1 MERWPD
7 DEDEERFDNL
17 FDLDD
22 PASLAEWNE
31 GILLAI
37 VDDIPFE
44 DHHVHAPY
52 RQQGPLSRSDFRRP
66 FTESAIDDVWNVQL
80 PSQLGYRW
88 MVRELALLLGV
99 EPTEEAVLEARNA
112 VPPAEY
118 HRLLSQDANISA
130 AYADDL
136 FAFGECYDLS
146 EWSDL
151 LGCPVHRVLRI
162 ETFVEQGFDGAPT
175 LDEAL
180 ERLTAEIAAAPESGI
195 VSLKSIAGYRTGLA
209 FDPPTSDSRARA
221 SQSYSA
227 IREQTLVGGS
237 GRIAEKE
244 LIDTIVWASL
254 EAAAPLKLPMQF
266 HVAFGD
272 DDIIMTKNDPT
283 LMRSLFQYEPFRDVP
298 LVLLHCYPHHR
309 KAGYLASIYPNVYV
323 DLGLTI
329 PIVGPGAARVLEETL
344 ELAPVSQVLAST
356 DGHMTPEFQWFG
368 VFVWRQAI
376 VKVATS
382 YLGMGALA
390 GKDVEW
396 FAESILKDNARRIYL
411 RVT

>member
-7 DEDEERFDNL
+7 DDDERFEDL
-17 FDLDD
+17 FNLDD
-22 PASLAEWNE
+22 PESLLDWNE
-31 GILLAI
+31 DILLALL
-37 VDDIPFE
+37 DDIPFV

-52 RQQGPLSRSDFRRP
+52 REDGPLSLSGFRRP
-66 FTESAIDDVWNVQL
+66 FTESAIEEVWNVQL

-99 EPTEEAVLEARNA
+99 EQTEEAVLEARNA
-112 VPPAEY
+112 MPPAEY
-118 HRLLSQDANISA
+118 HRMLAQDANISA

-136 FAFGECYDLS
+136 FALGECYDIS
-146 EWSDL
+146 EWSEL
-151 LGCPVHRVLRI
+151 LGCPVYRVLRI
-162 ETFVEQGFDGAPT
+162 ETFVEQGLEGSAT
-175 LDEAL
+175 LEEAL
-180 ERLTAEIAAAPESGI
+180 ERLTAEVAGAPENGI
-195 VSLKSIAGYRTGLA
+195 ISLKSIAGYRTGLA
-209 FDPPTSDSRARA
+209 FNPPASDTRARA
-221 SQSYSA
+221 SHSYNAS
-227 IREQTLVGGS
+227 REHRLAGGW
-237 GRIAEKE
+237 GRIADQDRV
-244 LIDTIVWASL
+244 DTIVWTAL

-272 DDIIMTKNDPT
+272 DDIVMTRNDPT
-283 LMRSLFQYEPFRDVP
+283 LMRALFQHEPFRVVP

-344 ELAPVSQVLAST
+344 ELAPVRQVLAST

-376 VKVATS
+376 VKVATA
-382 YLGMGALA
+382 YLEMGALA
-390 GKDVEW
+390 GEDAEW
-396 FAESILKDNARRIYL
+396 FAESILKDNALRIYP
-411 RVT
+411 RWT

>member
-1 MERWPD
+1 MQRWPD
-7 DEDEERFDNL
+7 DEDEQVEDL
-17 FDLDD
+17 FDFDD
-22 PASLAEWNE
+22 PASLADWNE

-52 RQQGPLSRSDFRRP
+52 RDQGPLSLSDFRRP
-66 FTESAIDDVWNVQL
+66 FTESAIEDVWDVQL

-99 EPTEEAVLEARNA
+99 EPTEEAVLESRNA

-118 HRLLSQDANISA
+118 HRMLAQDANISA

-136 FAFGECYDLS
+136 FAFGDCYDISAWS
-146 EWSDL
+146 EL
-151 LGCPVHRVLRI
+151 LGCRVYRVLRI
-162 ETFVEQGFDGAPT
+162 ETFVEQGLEGAAT

-180 ERLTAEIAAAPESGI
+180 ERLTAEIAAAPERGI

-209 FDPPTSDSRARA
+209 FDPPTSDNRARA
-221 SQSYSA
+221 SEAYIT
-227 IREQTLVGGS
+227 IREQMLAGGS
-237 GRIAEKE
+237 GRIADKE
-244 LIDTIVWASL
+244 LVDTIVWTAL
-254 EAAAPLKLPMQF
+254 EAAAPLNLPMQF

-283 LMRSLFQYEPFRDVP
+283 LMRALFQHEPFRDVP

-376 VKVATS
+376 VKVAAA
-382 YLGMGALA
+382 YLEMGALA
-390 GKDVEW
+390 GEDAEW
-396 FAESILKDNARRIYL
+396 FAESILKDNARRIYP
-411 RVT
+411 RWT